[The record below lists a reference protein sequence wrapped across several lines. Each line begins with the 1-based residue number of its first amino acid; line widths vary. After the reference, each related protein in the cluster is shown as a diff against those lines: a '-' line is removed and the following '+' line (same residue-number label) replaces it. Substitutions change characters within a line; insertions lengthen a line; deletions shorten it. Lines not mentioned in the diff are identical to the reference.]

1 MSDLKI
7 IALQAENLKRLV
19 AVHIRPDG
27 NLVQITGKNGEGKS
41 SVLDAIWWALDGTA
55 NIQAQPIR
63 KGADRATI
71 RLDLGELIVTRTFK
85 AQGDGGY
92 TTAITVEGA
101 DGSRFSSPQKMLD
114 GFLGAL
120 TFDPMEWLRMRPAD
134 QYTAMR
140 AFVPG
145 FDFDAFDR
153 QQRGDYE
160 RRTDLGRQ
168 QREAEASARTILLPE
183 GVRYEAVD
191 EDALTAELA
200 RAGEHN
206 ASITERTHRRAD
218 VTEQVKVHRSEAEQ
232 LRKRAEDHEAQA
244 AELQRKID
252 GAAALPNPIDTDA
265 LRAKITAARATNAQ
279 VRMQENKATHES
291 RASALAAQ
299 CNELTENI
307 AARERA
313 KAEAV
318 AKATLP
324 IEGLTFGDGVVLFK
338 GLPLDQASDAERLRV
353 SVAIAMASNPKLK
366 VVRIRDG
373 SLLDED
379 GIELVAAMAAERG
392 YQVWLERV
400 DSSGTVGF
408 VLEDGMVK
416 GAPVPEPI
424 ATAAHGSVPTTTRS
438 TSAKLREAQGADPD
452 GTGRRP

>member
-134 QYTAMR
+134 Q
-140 AFVPG
+140 
-145 FDFDAFDR
+145 
-153 QQRGDYE
+153 QRGDYE
-160 RRTDLGRQ
+160 RRPDLGRP